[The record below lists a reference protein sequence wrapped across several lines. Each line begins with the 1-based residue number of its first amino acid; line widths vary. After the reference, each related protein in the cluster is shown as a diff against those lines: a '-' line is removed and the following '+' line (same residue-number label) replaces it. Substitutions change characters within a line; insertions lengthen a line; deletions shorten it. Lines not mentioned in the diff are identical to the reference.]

1 MKKFGKLEKVDLREL
16 WRGGIADFNLWLS
29 EEDNLIE
36 LGHATGM
43 ELQVQQQENKA
54 GVFQADILCKNLLT
68 DQTVMIG
75 NQLDRT
81 DHAHLGQLLTSAAG
95 MEAVTIIWIART
107 FNEEHLAALNWLNEI
122 NDRAVRFYGI
132 ELEAYK
138 IGDSLPAPE
147 FNIVVRPDS
156 GSKTPKQSAS
166 AQKLTDIELLQLEYW
181 QELKS
186 FMEANHSIVQLLG
199 TPPKSWFNAAKD
211 KGRYFLSVN
220 VNSQD
225 SSLNIW
231 LNIIGENAKEDFD
244 KLCENAYKDS
254 LIEVNQDLKWY
265 KIRAKIGCTVTLK
278 AYADFLERKDWM
290 NQFAWFKENLEKFDI
305 FFRPRLDELLIE
317 NQPDILHNSH

>member
-16 WRGGIADFNLWLS
+16 WRGGIADFNLWLT
-29 EEDNLIE
+29 EEDNIVE
-36 LGHATGM
+36 LGQVTGM
-43 ELQVQQQENKA
+43 ELQIQKQEIKG
-54 GVFQADILCKNLLT
+54 GVSQADILCKNLLT
-68 DQTVMIG
+68 DQLVLIG

-81 DHAHLGQLLTSAAG
+81 DHTHLGKLLTGAAG
-95 MEAVTIIWIART
+95 MEAVTIIWIAKAFT
-107 FNEEHLAALNWLNEI
+107 EEHQAALNWLNEI
-122 NDRAVRFYGI
+122 NDQSVRFFGI

-156 GSKTPKQSAS
+156 WIKTPKHSAS
-166 AQKLTDIELLQLEYW
+166 SQKLTDIELLQLEYW

-199 TPPKSWFNAAKD
+199 TPPKSWFNVAKD
-211 KGRYFLSVN
+211 KGKYFLSVN

-278 AYADFLERKDWM
+278 AYADFMERKDWM
-290 NQFAWFKENLEKFDI
+290 NQFAWFKENLEKFDK
-305 FFRPRLDELLIE
+305 FFRPKIDELLVG
-317 NQPDILHNSH
+317 N

>member
-29 EEDNLIE
+29 EEDNIVE
-36 LGHATGM
+36 LGQVTGM
-43 ELQVQQQENKA
+43 ELQIQKQEIKG
-54 GVFQADILCKNLLT
+54 GVSQADILCKNLLT
-68 DQTVMIG
+68 DQFVLIG

-81 DHAHLGQLLTSAAG
+81 DHTHLGKLLTGAAG
-95 MEAVTIIWIART
+95 MEAVTVIWIAKEFT
-107 FNEEHLAALNWLNEI
+107 EEHQAALNWLNEI
-122 NDRAVRFYGI
+122 NDQSVRFFGI

-156 GSKTPKQSAS
+156 WIKTPKQSAS
-166 AQKLTDIELLQLEYW
+166 SQKLTDIELLQLEYW

-199 TPPKSWFNAAKD
+199 TPPKSWFNVAKD
-211 KGRYFLSVN
+211 KGKYFLSVN

-254 LIEVNQDLKWY
+254 LIVINQDLKWY

-278 AYADFLERKDWM
+278 AYADFMERKDWM
-290 NQFAWFKENLEKFDI
+290 NQFAWFKENLEKFDK
-305 FFRPRLDELLIE
+305 FFRPKIDELLVG
-317 NQPDILHNSH
+317 N

>member
-29 EEDNLIE
+29 EEDNIVE
-36 LGHATGM
+36 LGQVTGM
-43 ELQVQQQENKA
+43 ELQIQKQEIKG
-54 GVFQADILCKNLLT
+54 GVSQADILCKNLLT
-68 DQTVMIG
+68 DQFVLIG

-81 DHAHLGQLLTSAAG
+81 DHTHLGKLLTGAAG
-95 MEAVTIIWIART
+95 MEAVTIIWIAKAFT
-107 FNEEHLAALNWLNEI
+107 EEHQAALNWLNEI
-122 NDRAVRFYGI
+122 NDQSVRFFGI

-156 GSKTPKQSAS
+156 WIKTPKQSAS
-166 AQKLTDIELLQLEYW
+166 SQKLTDIELLQLEYW

-199 TPPKSWFNAAKD
+199 TPPKSWFNVAKD
-211 KGRYFLSVN
+211 KGKYFLSVN

-231 LNIIGENAKEDFD
+231 LNIIGENSKEDFD

-278 AYADFLERKDWM
+278 AYADFMERKDWM
-290 NQFAWFKENLEKFDI
+290 NQFAWFKENLEKFDK
-305 FFRPRLDELLIE
+305 FFRPRIDELLIG
-317 NQPDILHNSH
+317 N

>member
-29 EEDNLIE
+29 EEDNIVE
-36 LGHATGM
+36 LGQVTGM
-43 ELQVQQQENKA
+43 ELQIQKQEIKG
-54 GVFQADILCKNLLT
+54 GVSQADILCKNLLT
-68 DQTVMIG
+68 DQFVLIG

-81 DHAHLGQLLTSAAG
+81 DHTHLGKLLTGAAG
-95 MEAVTIIWIART
+95 MEAVTIIWIAKAFT
-107 FNEEHLAALNWLNEI
+107 EEHQAALNWLNEI
-122 NDRAVRFYGI
+122 NDQSVRFFGI

-138 IGDSLPAPE
+138 IGDSLPATE

-156 GSKTPKQSAS
+156 WIKTPKQSAS
-166 AQKLTDIELLQLEYW
+166 SQKLTDIELLQLEYW
-181 QELKS
+181 QELKN
-186 FMEANHSIVQLLG
+186 FMESNHSMVQLLG
-199 TPPKSWFNAAKD
+199 TPPKSWFNVAKD
-211 KGRYFLSVN
+211 KGKYFLSVN

-231 LNIIGENAKEDFD
+231 LNIIGENAKDDFD

-278 AYADFLERKDWM
+278 AYADFMERKDWM
-290 NQFAWFKENLEKFDI
+290 NQFAWFKENLEKFDK
-305 FFRPRLDELLIE
+305 FFRPRIDELLIG
-317 NQPDILHNSH
+317 DK

>member
-29 EEDNLIE
+29 EEDNIVE
-36 LGHATGM
+36 LGQVTGM
-43 ELQVQQQENKA
+43 ELQIQKQEIKG
-54 GVFQADILCKNLLT
+54 GVSQADILCKNLLT
-68 DQTVMIG
+68 DQFVLIG

-81 DHAHLGQLLTSAAG
+81 DHTHLGKLLTGAAG
-95 MEAVTIIWIART
+95 MEAVTIIWIAKAFT
-107 FNEEHLAALNWLNEI
+107 EEHQAALNWLNEI
-122 NDRAVRFYGI
+122 NDQSVRFFGI

-156 GSKTPKQSAS
+156 WIKTPKQSAS
-166 AQKLTDIELLQLEYW
+166 SQKLTDIELLQLEYW

-199 TPPKSWFNAAKD
+199 TPPKSWFNVAKD
-211 KGRYFLSVN
+211 KGKYFLSVN

-244 KLCENAYKDS
+244 KLCGNAYKDS

-278 AYADFLERKDWM
+278 AYADFMERKDWM
-290 NQFAWFKENLEKFDI
+290 NQFAWFKENLEKFDK
-305 FFRPRLDELLIE
+305 FFRPKIDELLIG
-317 NQPDILHNSH
+317 N

>member
-29 EEDNLIE
+29 EEDNINE
-36 LGHATGM
+36 LGNSTGM
-43 ELQVQQQENKA
+43 ELQVLKQENKA
-54 GVFQADILCKNLLT
+54 GVVQADILCKNLLT
-68 DQTVMIG
+68 DQYVLIG
-75 NQLDRT
+75 NQLDRSDNT
-81 DHAHLGQLLTSAAG
+81 HLGQLLTGAAG

-107 FNEEHLAALNWLNEI
+107 FTEEHQAVLNWLNEI
-122 NDRAVRFYGI
+122 NDQSVRFFGI

-156 GSKTPKQSAS
+156 WIKTPKQSAS
-166 AQKLTDIELLQLEYW
+166 SQKLTDIELLQLEYW

-199 TPPKSWFNAAKD
+199 TPPKSWFNVAKD
-211 KGRYFLSVN
+211 KGKYFLSVN

-278 AYADFLERKDWM
+278 AYADFMERKDWM
-290 NQFAWFKENLEKFDI
+290 NQFAWFKENLEKFDK
-305 FFRPRLDELLIE
+305 FFRPKIDELLVG
-317 NQPDILHNSH
+317 N

>member
-1 MKKFGKLEKVDLREL
+1 
-16 WRGGIADFNLWLS
+16 
-29 EEDNLIE
+29 
-36 LGHATGM
+36 
-43 ELQVQQQENKA
+43 
-54 GVFQADILCKNLLT
+54 
-68 DQTVMIG
+68 
-75 NQLDRT
+75 
-81 DHAHLGQLLTSAAG
+81 
-95 MEAVTIIWIART
+95 MEAVTIIWIAKAFT
-107 FNEEHLAALNWLNEI
+107 EEHQAALNWLNEI
-122 NDRAVRFYGI
+122 NDQSVRFFGI

-156 GSKTPKQSAS
+156 WIKTPKQSAS
-166 AQKLTDIELLQLEYW
+166 SQKLTDIELLQLEYW

-199 TPPKSWFNAAKD
+199 TPPKSWFNVAKD

-231 LNIIGENAKEDFD
+231 LNIIGENSKEDFD

-278 AYADFLERKDWM
+278 AYADFMERKDG
-290 NQFAWFKENLEKFDI
+290 
-305 FFRPRLDELLIE
+305 
-317 NQPDILHNSH
+317 

>member
-29 EEDNLIE
+29 EEDNIVE
-36 LGHATGM
+36 LGQVTGM
-43 ELQVQQQENKA
+43 ELQIQKQEIKG
-54 GVFQADILCKNLLT
+54 GVSQADILCKNLLT
-68 DQTVMIG
+68 DQFVLIG

-81 DHAHLGQLLTSAAG
+81 DHTHLGKLLTGAAG
-95 MEAVTIIWIART
+95 MEAVTIIWIAKAFT
-107 FNEEHLAALNWLNEI
+107 EEHQAALNWLNEI
-122 NDRAVRFYGI
+122 NDQSVRFFGI

-156 GSKTPKQSAS
+156 WIKTPKQSAS
-166 AQKLTDIELLQLEYW
+166 SQKLTDIELLQLEYW

-199 TPPKSWFNAAKD
+199 TPPKSWFNVAKD
-211 KGRYFLSVN
+211 KGKYFLSVN

-231 LNIIGENAKEDFD
+231 LNIIGENSKEDFD

-278 AYADFLERKDWM
+278 AYADFMERKDWM
-290 NQFAWFKENLEKFDI
+290 NQFAWFKENLEKFDK
-305 FFRPRLDELLIE
+305 FFRPKIDELLVG
-317 NQPDILHNSH
+317 N

>member
-29 EEDNLIE
+29 EEDNIVE
-36 LGHATGM
+36 LGQVTGM
-43 ELQVQQQENKA
+43 ELQIQKQEIKG
-54 GVFQADILCKNLLT
+54 GVSQADILCKNLLT
-68 DQTVMIG
+68 DQFVLIG

-81 DHAHLGQLLTSAAG
+81 DHTHLGKLLTGAAG
-95 MEAVTIIWIART
+95 MEAVTIIWIAKAFT
-107 FNEEHLAALNWLNEI
+107 EEHQAALNWLNEI
-122 NDRAVRFYGI
+122 NDQSVRFFGI

-156 GSKTPKQSAS
+156 WIKTPKQSAS
-166 AQKLTDIELLQLEYW
+166 SQKLTDIELLQLEYW

-199 TPPKSWFNAAKD
+199 TPPKSWFNVAKD
-211 KGRYFLSVN
+211 KGKYFLSVN

-254 LIEVNQDLKWY
+254 LIVINQDLKWY

-278 AYADFLERKDWM
+278 AYADFMERKDWM
-290 NQFAWFKENLEKFDI
+290 NQFAWFKENLEKFDK
-305 FFRPRLDELLIE
+305 FFRPKIDELLVG
-317 NQPDILHNSH
+317 N